1 MNASCPTDLDRKLM
15 QDKLELLQQLK
26 ASRLNKENEF
36 TARVNQQVGWEAV
49 QKYSKNIQTGISNG
63 ILYDKNVQTFAPT
76 FESQMQTDDV
86 LDLNQTAKGNVE
98 TAKTAE
104 NAENAENEI
113 QNVSKVF
120 DQKEFDQFLQQK
132 YDLICEIL
140 SQETPFNDV
149 QDSKVQ
155 TWMVSK
161 DYWLTDLCVLG
172 DTIVASFEV
181 LQGDKDDGGVI
192 MWKKGDCLVKRVL
205 KAQVSL
211 KI

>member
-1 MNASCPTDLDRKLM
+1 M

-49 QKYSKNIQTGISNG
+49 QKYSKNIQTGVSNG

-86 LDLNQTAKGNVE
+86 LDLNQTAKENVE
-98 TAKTAE
+98 TAQNDET
-104 NAENAENEI
+104 AENEI
-113 QNVSKVF
+113 KVF

-172 DTIVASFEV
+172 DAIVASFEV